1 MYVGHESLERLVADI
16 TRAPADALLVCRP
29 SGASAES
36 TATLIQALG
45 TPKDSVVKYRAS
57 GAERFLEA
65 SNTLIADLSVADLR
79 MGVSKRARRLLIVTG
94 ANTADEN
101 ELATIQQL
109 GTTLRAAGVQ
119 IVLEVVLDG
128 SRGEHSVFGRFAPH
142 AAIWM
147 LQPSSTVVRDR
158 SGPAWEALKQIKTL
172 SSSADTVAQGIA
184 KKQAEAT
191 DELIKLKR
199 WGAAIEV
206 SESARHRMRSIAR
219 KTQHLRRG
227 LKPE

>member
-1 MYVGHESLERLVADI
+1 MYVGRESLERLVADI
-16 TRAPADALLVCRP
+16 ARAPADALLVCRP

-36 TATLIQALG
+36 TAMLVQALG
-45 TPKDSVVKYRAS
+45 TPKESVVKYRPS

-79 MGVSKRARRLLIVTG
+79 VGASKRARRLLIVAG
-94 ANTADEN
+94 ANMADEN

-109 GTTLRAAGVQ
+109 GTTMRAAGVQ

-158 SGPAWEALKQIKTL
+158 SGPAWEALKQL
-172 SSSADTVAQGIA
+172 ESMSSSADTVSQEIA
-184 KKQAEAT
+184 KKQAAAAA
-191 DELIKLKR
+191 ELVKLKR

-206 SESARHRMRSIAR
+206 PESARRRMGATAR
-219 KTQHLRRG
+219 KTQQLRRG